1 LDGSDLPSRLLSI
14 LKRPIGLQVRL
25 IEVQSVAEGTRRKI
39 CDEGYVSL
47 SYCWGG
53 DQPVKLTK
61 TSLEQLKGGID
72 IRHLPKT
79 LTDAVTI
86 TDALGLSY
94 IWIDALCIFQD
105 DALDKGTEIGRLP
118 LYYSRN
124 TLTLSAASA
133 DRCTTGIL
141 DEDLKVTMRGWG
153 PFGLRF
159 STAAGESTIQLFED
173 RLTPSEPILQRAWTL
188 QESALSRRVLAF
200 ASDEVKW
207 YCLTGYAVCSDGPA
221 SLDRVSSTYIRLVD
235 TSLGPD
241 HNLTFSE
248 WDGVVTRFMSR
259 RLTVE
264 SDKLLAVSALAS
276 RIYERGISE
285 NAGLVYAA
293 GLFVDPSNEFSWI
306 GPLLWIPNCVTARRS
321 SVYRAP
327 SWSWACLDTDVAIS
341 NLGPLIPYKGSG
353 YKYNQC
359 FEILDHQI
367 DLSIPSAPFGGVKA
381 AKIHIDCMMRVL
393 SGKQDFE
400 VTFIESSLPLNLHLT
415 MQPRPS
421 RNELYLLPDTSDD
434 KENMQKAMEG
444 GERVY
449 LMGLLPSWLNASRC
463 WPAIGLALREAPDA
477 GADNFRRIG
486 IFAFYGTCNDAGLAA
501 LEAFYTIDGA
511 VFLV

>member
-1 LDGSDLPSRLLSI
+1 M
-14 LKRPIGLQVRL
+14 
-25 IEVQSVAEGTRRKI
+25 
-39 CDEGYVSL
+39 SL

-53 DQPVKLTK
+53 DQPIKLTK
-61 TSLEQLKGGID
+61 TSLEGLKGGID
-72 IRHLPKT
+72 IQSLPKT
-79 LTDAVTI
+79 LTDAVKI

-105 DALDKGTEIGRLP
+105 DAVDKETEIARLP

-133 DRCTTGIL
+133 DKCTAGIL
-141 DEDLKVTMRGWG
+141 YEDLKVTMHGRG

-159 STAAGESTIQLFED
+159 STAAGECMIQLFEK
-173 RLTPSEPILQRAWTL
+173 RSTPSEPILQRAWTL

-207 YCLTGYAVCSDGPA
+207 YCLTGYAVCSDGPT
-221 SLDRVSSTYIRLVD
+221 SLDSVSSTYIRPID

-241 HNLTFSE
+241 HNLTLPA
-248 WDGVVTRFMSR
+248 WNGVVSRMTSR

-276 RIYERGISE
+276 RIYEGGMSE

-293 GLFVDPSNEFSWI
+293 GLFVVPDNEFSWI

-321 SVYRAP
+321 GVYRAP

-341 NLGPLIPYKGSG
+341 NLETLIPYKGSG

-359 FEILDHQI
+359 FEILSHQI

-381 AKIHIDCMMRVL
+381 AKIHIDCMMRLL
-393 SGKQDFE
+393 SGKEDFE
-400 VTFIESSLPLNLHLT
+400 VTFIESSLPLNRHLT

-421 RNELYLLPDTSDD
+421 RNELYLLPDTRDD
-434 KENMQKAMEG
+434 KASMQKAMEG

-449 LMGLLPSWLNASRC
+449 LMGLLPWWLNASRC
-463 WPAIGLALREAPDA
+463 WPAVGLALREAPDA

-501 LEAFYTIDGA
+501 LAAFFTIEGA